1 VSALNAYKDKVVTQ
15 LWKGLTGL
23 VDSGRIDVI
32 EGAGRLVSPTEI
44 RVDDQLIHGEYIVL
58 ATGSQPRTL
67 PGLQIDGERV
77 ITSDHALA
85 LDRVP
90 ASAVIL
96 GGGVIGV
103 EFASAWRSLGAEVT
117 IVETLPRLLPG
128 EEESSSRWLQRAFR
142 KRGIGVE
149 LGATLENVK
158 DDGDGITVTLE
169 GGKTLAAQLL
179 LVAVGREPVSAGLGF
194 EEAGVAI
201 EHGFV
206 AVDEHCQT
214 GVPTISAG
222 GDLTPGPQL
231 AHVGFA
237 QGILAAEKIV
247 GLPVTVID
255 YDGVPRI
262 TYSDPEV
269 ASVGLTS
276 ATAAARGIE
285 TVAVRY
291 PLGANGRSVILQ
303 TQGEAKVIAAAPAD
317 GDDQP
322 GPVLGVHL
330 AGARVG
336 ELIAE
341 AQLICNW
348 KVVPAE
354 VAKLIHPH
362 PTQSEMIGE
371 THLALAGKPLHF
383 HG

>member
-237 QGILAAEKIV
+237 QGVLAAEKIV